1 MSTWGIDVQP
11 LVKSGGGG
19 GDPPTPYRGAFAARV
34 STLQVELNCLGVF
47 ALVGFRYIRVA
58 ETEHGRGPVA
68 MSDDFQIKYVGM
80 VALAIGA
87 VVLFLGLVGLIAN
100 IS

>member
-1 MSTWGIDVQP
+1 MGEIWWRPAGPQGLAPDRAR
-11 LVKSGGGG
+11 GC
-19 GDPPTPYRGAFAARV
+19 RGALGARAF
-34 STLQVELNCLGVF
+34 TLQVELNCLGVF

-87 VVLFLGLVGLIAN
+87 VVLLLGLVGLITN
-100 IS
+100 IL